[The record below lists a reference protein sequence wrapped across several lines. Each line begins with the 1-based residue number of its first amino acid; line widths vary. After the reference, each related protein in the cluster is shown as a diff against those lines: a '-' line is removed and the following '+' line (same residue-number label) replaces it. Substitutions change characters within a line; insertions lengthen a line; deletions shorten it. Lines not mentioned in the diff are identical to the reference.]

1 MKNNNYIRY
10 GLIVTVCTLLI
21 LAMVPAHA
29 DAPLVIKVATLMPK
43 GSIYHRVLQEVGEQ
57 WQQAQGNGARFIIY
71 TDGAQGSEADSVRR
85 MRIGQLQA
93 AMISVSGLQEI
104 EPAVNALQKM
114 PMMFRSWEEVDY
126 VNDRLRPELE
136 KKMLEKGFVV
146 LYWGEGGW
154 VQFFSKTPLNT
165 PEDFK
170 SQRLFAWAGDNNQV
184 EIMKS
189 LGYRPVVIE
198 VADVLPALQTG
209 MIDAAPLATMWSL
222 VYQIDR
228 AAPYMLP
235 VKWVPIV
242 GATVMTRTAWESMR
256 PEARE
261 VLRNMSV
268 TATAKLRE
276 HRKNID
282 EEAMRAMQGRGLKVT
297 ELTPETDRAW
307 RQLGAKAWP
316 QIRGHMVPA
325 DMFDQVLQ
333 LLAEYRSKPQ

>member
-1 MKNNNYIRY
+1 MKNNYYTRFRF
-10 GLIVTVCTLLI
+10 IVAVCTLLI
-21 LAMVPAHA
+21 LGMVPVHA

-43 GSIYHRVLQEVGEQ
+43 GSMYHRVLQEVGEQ
-57 WQQAQGNGARFIIY
+57 WQQAQGNGAKFIIY

-114 PMMFRSWEEVDY
+114 PMMFRSWGEVDY

-136 KKMLEKGFVV
+136 KKMFEKGFVV
-146 LYWGEGGW
+146 LFWGEGGW
-154 VQFFSKTPLNT
+154 VQFFSKKPLKT
-165 PEDFK
+165 PEDFRD
-170 SQRLFAWAGDNNQV
+170 QRLFAWAGDNAQV

-228 AAPYMLP
+228 AAPHMLP

-242 GATVMTRTAWESMR
+242 GAAVMTRSAWEAMR

-261 VLRNMSV
+261 VLRDISV
-268 TATAKLRE
+268 KATTKLRE
-276 HRKNID
+276 HRRNID
-282 EEAMRAMQGRGLKVT
+282 EDAMRAMQGRGLHVT
-297 ELTPETDRAW
+297 EMTPETERAW
-307 RQLGAKAWP
+307 VQLATNAWP
-316 QIRGHMVPA
+316 RIRGTMVPA
-325 DMFDQVLQ
+325 DTFDRVQK